1 MPVHNHVSPV
11 HRCAWLHPPWRA
23 LERNSAILKRQNRR
37 SPSERLTPASSSQ
50 PLAHMYCGGMI
61 SVQAQAEQVGETV
74 AQEREEAARRRAK
87 AHRGLPATRTPERAA
102 FGTTAR

>member
-1 MPVHNHVSPV
+1 
-11 HRCAWLHPPWRA
+11 
-23 LERNSAILKRQNRR
+23 
-37 SPSERLTPASSSQ
+37 
-50 PLAHMYCGGMI
+50 MYCGGMI